1 MLSKREKAFVYA
13 AGVLAQLEAAG
24 ALRISL
30 RIYTD
35 TSCSLIMQN
44 GTDPNL
50 LQLASTL
57 LFSENW
63 EQTDIFYLRLDSK
76 DGLMYGADVMEKDNA

>member
-1 MLSKREKAFVYA
+1 MLSQREKAFVYA
-13 AGVLAQLEAAG
+13 ASVLQQLEAAG

-35 TSCSLIMQN
+35 ASCSLIMQN

-50 LQLASTL
+50 LQLASAL
-57 LFSENW
+57 LFSEDW

-76 DGLMYGADVMEKDNA
+76 NGLMLGADIMEKDDA

>member
-1 MLSKREKAFVYA
+1 MLSQREKAFVYA
-13 AGVLAQLEAAG
+13 ASVLAQLEEAG
-24 ALRISL
+24 ASRISL

-57 LFSENW
+57 LFSEQW
-63 EQTDIFYLRLDSK
+63 EQTDIFYIRLDSRN
-76 DGLMYGADVMEKDNA
+76 GLMLGADVMEKDNA